1 MRDRDDSKGSRWAI
15 FCVIVAI
22 HGALVLL
29 ALNWVVRVRTPS
41 ERSWVFL
48 VPPNKPA
55 QPLPASPAP
64 VPPRKKPPARPDARA
79 ITVPAPVPPAAIEQ
93 PRAPIDWKAEVQL
106 SVKHQ
111 EELAEGP
118 QPRAL
123 DRHGEGIDLNGGL
136 GPDHKRKSDFAW
148 DRKHTNRV
156 EVVPGAVIV
165 RVSDHCVLAFFPFPF
180 VFCGIGKI
188 PVRGDLL
195 DHMRDEPLSDA
206 NQKNIAP

>member
-1 MRDRDDSKGSRWAI
+1 MRDRDDSRGSRWAV
-15 FCVIVAI
+15 FCIIVAV
-22 HGALVLL
+22 HGALLLL
-29 ALNWVVRVRTPS
+29 ALNWVVRIRARSEQSLVFLALPHRPAVPQPPSAAHIPPHKKPATAGGTPS
-41 ERSWVFL
+41 I
-48 VPPNKPA
+48 P
-55 QPLPASPAP
+55 
-64 VPPRKKPPARPDARA
+64 
-79 ITVPAPVPPAAIEQ
+79 VPAPAPLAPER
-93 PRAPIDWKAEVQL
+93 PPIDWKAEAEL
-106 SVKHQ
+106 SVRHQ

-156 EVVPGAVIV
+156 EVVPGAVLV
-165 RVSDHCVLAFFPFPF
+165 RLSDHCVLVFFPFPMA
-180 VFCGIGKI
+180 FCGIGKI

-195 DHMRDEPLSDA
+195 DHMRDEPQADA